1 MSLLSYIEDKKPQIL
16 PENAPAN
23 TVAFASPQNTRDI
36 LQQTNTLNT
45 ISPDKF
51 SADQLDR
58 AQAALEKAPPEVVRE
73 LIADIANV
81 ETDVQSPQFEVLF
94 GTDGPAVQFILQNLA
109 LQGAGGSF
117 VTAQSSTYASL
128 DQNEQQKRE
137 QRLRDTLI
145 GGILFPLEIEEFFN
159 QNQNM
164 FDAAAASILGTDDIA
179 EQAKL
184 RAQLHQDLFDKMRE
198 NPEFAKYTDEQLH
211 DMIDEKFAQSLA
223 QQLQQQNPE
232 LSAAQARAQADAMIQ
247 KMDEH
252 AANDPAFAQTYNQY
266 KNNSVAAL
274 YDQETAISTWVAE
287 LPTEQREIMEG
298 VQSFRK
304 DFVAVLALGE
314 ARLVYEEIENP
325 GVYYVKDDDGNNV
338 YIDDLDPEYKDQ
350 AYIDIDRQLGQMFAN
365 QDPEGA
371 AYALESYASYN
382 QDEAL
387 QTQYVELAD
396 GLYDKYSS
404 QYDLANQLTFLQ
416 NELASLENIIADENT
431 SEEASDE
438 AFDRYLEIQDQIDES
453 LSSNQD
459 ENGSLTLDAPH
470 PATMEQ
476 EQQVINRARAYAAEQ
491 RSLGN
496 TQTTSN
502 DVTDATRPLSEK
514 EQALAEK
521 AVEQEGLAIEEP
533 FNPNQYQSAA
543 DDYVPIEKPAAT
555 NTQTPAPAA
564 DTGLKSD
571 SEFDKQFAENKHM
584 LTEQE
589 DPSANNDLNIDMDA
603 FSPTANTGSPSSPG
617 MMS

>member
-23 TVAFASPQNTRDI
+23 TMAFASPQNTRDI

-51 SADQLDR
+51 SANQLDR

-73 LIADIANV
+73 LIADIADI
-81 ETDVQSPQFEVLF
+81 ETNVQSPQFEALF

-117 VTAQSSTYASL
+117 VTAQSSTYAAL
-128 DQNEQQKRE
+128 DQDARKERE

-145 GGILFPLEIEEFFN
+145 GGILFPPEIEEFFN

-164 FDAAAASILGTDDIA
+164 FDAAAASILATDDVA
-179 EQAKL
+179 EQAKI
-184 RAQLHQDLFDKMRE
+184 RAQLHEELFDKMRE
-198 NPEFAKYTDEQLH
+198 NPEFDKYTDEQLH
-211 DMIDEKFAQSLA
+211 DMIDAKFAESLA
-223 QQLQQQNPE
+223 QQLRQQNPE
-232 LSAAQARAQADAMIQ
+232 LSAAQARAQAEAMIQ
-247 KMDEH
+247 RMDEY

-274 YDQETAISTWVAE
+274 YAQEQGITERIAK
-287 LPTEQREIMEG
+287 LPDEQRKIMEG

-365 QDPEGA
+365 QDLEGA
-371 AYALESYASYN
+371 AYAVKSVALYN
-382 QDEAL
+382 QDETL
-387 QTQYVELAD
+387 QTMYVELTD
-396 GLYDKYSS
+396 GLYDQYAS

-416 NELASLENIIADENT
+416 NELSALENIIADKNT
-431 SEEASDE
+431 DEATSDA

-459 ENGSLTLDAPH
+459 ENGNLTLDAPH
-470 PATMEQ
+470 PETMAQ
-476 EQQVINRARAYAAEQ
+476 EQKVIDRARSYAAEQ

-502 DVTDATRPLSEK
+502 DVTDAARPLSEK

-543 DDYVPIEKPAAT
+543 DQYVPIEKPAAT
-555 NTQTPAPAA
+555 NTHPPAPAA
-564 DTGLKSD
+564 DTNLKSD

-603 FSPTANTGSPSSPG
+603 FSPTANTGSSSPG